1 MAATATL
8 RARPP
13 SASRPAN
20 PARKSAAGTRRPAFI
35 NGGER
40 GKRRAESLYHH
51 QGGTSPV
58 HAGPKSINWA
68 TIGFMAVIHVLAV
81 VAVLPQFWSWQAV
94 VTFLVLYWV
103 TACLGVTIGYHR
115 LLSHRSFRVPQWLER
130 FFATCG
136 AISCQQGPLDW
147 VGLHRHHHKFSDTDV
162 DHHTSLKGLWWS
174 HMGWMFKDI
183 PALKAVPRLT
193 GDLAKDPYYRWLNNN
208 FLLLQLPLAGL
219 LFWIGTVTGAG
230 GWALVLWGIPL
241 RLVLVYH
248 CTWLVNSAT
257 HYWGDAPHNSGDSS
271 RNNAWVAALTFGEG
285 WHNNHHAFPHSARH
299 GFGHQIDLTW
309 MHIRLMHALGLAT
322 QVRLPAGANPNSRR
336 RARRAKAL
344 RAKVHSA
351 RALSAKAVA

>member
-20 PARKSAAGTRRPAFI
+20 SAKTSAAGTRQPAFI

-40 GKRRAESLYHH
+40 GKRRAESLHGTPR
-51 QGGTSPV
+51 GGGPV
-58 HAGPKSINWA
+58 HPGRKSINWA
-68 TIGFMAVIHVLAV
+68 TLGFMAAIHGLAV
-81 VAVLPQFWSWQAV
+81 IALLPQFWSWQAI
-94 VTFLVLYWV
+94 VTFLVLYWI

-115 LLSHRSFRVPQWLER
+115 LLSHRSFRVPHWLER

-174 HMGWMFKDI
+174 HMGWMFEDI
-183 PALKAVPRLT
+183 PAMQAVPRLT

-208 FLLLQLPLAGL
+208 FLLLQVPLAAL
-219 LFWIGTVTGAG
+219 LFWIGTATGAG

-248 CTWLVNSAT
+248 CTWLVNSVT
-257 HYWGDAPHNSGDSS
+257 HYWGEAPHNSGDSS

-299 GFGHQIDLTW
+299 GFGRQIDLTW
-309 MHIRLMHALGLAT
+309 MHIQLMHALGLAT
-322 QVRLPAGANPNSRR
+322 QVRLPAAANPNSRR
-336 RARRAKAL
+336 SPRQAK
-344 RAKVHSA
+344 
-351 RALSAKAVA
+351 ALSAKAHAAKAVA

>member
-1 MAATATL
+1 MAATA
-8 RARPP
+8 
-13 SASRPAN
+13 N
-20 PARKSAAGTRRPAFI
+20 PARPASAGTRRPAFI

-40 GKRRAESLYHH
+40 GKRRAEALHGKP
-51 QGGTSPV
+51 GGV
-58 HAGPKSINWA
+58 GPGRPSRKSVNW
-68 TIGFMAVIHVLAV
+68 TTLGFMVAIHGLALI
-81 VAVLPQFWSWQAV
+81 ALLPQFWSWQAI

-115 LLSHRSFRVPQWLER
+115 LLSHRSFRVPHWLER

-174 HMGWMFKDI
+174 HMGWMFADI
-183 PALKAVPRLT
+183 PAMQAVPRLT

-208 FLLLQLPLAGL
+208 FLLLQVPLAGL
-219 LFWIGTVTGAG
+219 LFWIGTATGTG

-248 CTWLVNSAT
+248 CTWLVNSVT
-257 HYWGDAPHNSGDSS
+257 HYWGDAPHHSGDSS

-309 MHIRLMHALGLAT
+309 MHIQLLQALGLAT
-322 QVRLPAGANPNSRR
+322 QVRLPTAANPNGRR
-336 RARRAKAL
+336 
-344 RAKVHSA
+344 SA
-351 RALSAKAVA
+351 RQAKPLSAKSLAAKAVT

>member
-1 MAATATL
+1 MAATAN
-8 RARPP
+8 PG
-13 SASRPAN
+13 RPA
-20 PARKSAAGTRRPAFI
+20 SAGTRRPAFI

-40 GKRRAESLYHH
+40 GKRRAESLHGNP
-51 QGGTSPV
+51 GGG
-58 HAGPKSINWA
+58 GPAHPGRRSISWA
-68 TIGFMAVIHVLAV
+68 TLGFMAAIHGLAL
-81 VAVLPQFWSWQAV
+81 VALLPQFWSWQAI

-103 TACLGVTIGYHR
+103 TACLGVTVGYHR
-115 LLSHRSFRVPQWLER
+115 LLSHRSFRVPHWLER

-136 AISCQQGPLDW
+136 ALSCQQGPLDW

-174 HMGWMFKDI
+174 HMGWMFEDI
-183 PALKAVPRLT
+183 PAMQAVPRLT

-208 FLLLQLPLAGL
+208 FLLLQVPLAGL

-241 RLVLVYH
+241 RLMLVYH
-248 CTWLVNSAT
+248 CTWLVNSVT

-309 MHIRLMHALGLAT
+309 MHIQLMHALGLAT
-322 QVRLPAGANPNSRR
+322 QVRLPAAANPQRPWR
-336 RARRAKAL
+336 
-344 RAKVHSA
+344 KVA
-351 RALSAKAVA
+351 DRL

>member
-20 PARKSAAGTRRPAFI
+20 SAKTSAAGTRQPAFI

-40 GKRRAESLYHH
+40 GKRRAESLHGNT
-51 QGGTSPV
+51 GGGPV
-58 HAGPKSINWA
+58 HPGRKNINWA
-68 TIGFMAVIHVLAV
+68 TLGFMAAIHGLAV
-81 VAVLPQFWSWQAV
+81 IALLPQFWSWQAI
-94 VTFLVLYWV
+94 VTFLVLYWI

-115 LLSHRSFRVPQWLER
+115 LLSHRSFRVPHWLER

-174 HMGWMFKDI
+174 HMGWMFEDI
-183 PALKAVPRLT
+183 PAMQAVPRLT

-208 FLLLQLPLAGL
+208 FLLLQVPLAGL

-241 RLVLVYH
+241 RLMLVYH

-299 GFGHQIDLTW
+299 GFGRQIDLTW
-309 MHIRLMHALGLAT
+309 MHIQLMGALGLAT
-322 QVRLPAGANPNSRR
+322 QVRLPAAANPNGRR
-336 RARRAKAL
+336 RPRRAKGL
-344 RAKVHSA
+344 SAKAH
-351 RALSAKAVA
+351 SAKAVA

>member
-1 MAATATL
+1 MAATANPG
-8 RARPP
+8 RPA
-13 SASRPAN
+13 SAS
-20 PARKSAAGTRRPAFI
+20 TRQPAFI

-40 GKRRAESLYHH
+40 GQRRAESLHGTP
-51 QGGTSPV
+51 GGGGPV
-58 HAGPKSINWA
+58 HPGRQGINWA
-68 TIGFMAVIHVLAV
+68 TLGFMAAIHGLAV
-81 VAVLPQFWSWQAV
+81 IALLPQFWSWQAI
-94 VTFLVLYWV
+94 VTFLVLYWI

-115 LLSHRSFRVPQWLER
+115 LLSHRSFRVPHWLER

-174 HMGWMFKDI
+174 HMGWMFEDI
-183 PALKAVPRLT
+183 PAMKAVPQLT

-208 FLLLQLPLAGL
+208 FLLLQVPLAAL
-219 LFWIGTVTGAG
+219 LFWIGTATGAG

-248 CTWLVNSAT
+248 CTWLVNSVT

-309 MHIRLMHALGLAT
+309 MHIQLMHALGLAT
-322 QVRLPAGANPNSRR
+322 QVRLPAAANPQRPWR
-336 RARRAKAL
+336 
-344 RAKVHSA
+344 KVA
-351 RALSAKAVA
+351 DRL